1 MSVELDVNQVLK
13 DIVDFFHTYVVEVV
27 GPDLSANIH
36 RDAADVVM
44 TVLGYWAELEAL
56 NEQRK

>member
-27 GPDLSANIH
+27 GPDLSANVH
-36 RDAADVVM
+36 EHVAAVVM
-44 TVLGYWAELEAL
+44 DVLGYWAELEAL
-56 NEQRK
+56 NEQA